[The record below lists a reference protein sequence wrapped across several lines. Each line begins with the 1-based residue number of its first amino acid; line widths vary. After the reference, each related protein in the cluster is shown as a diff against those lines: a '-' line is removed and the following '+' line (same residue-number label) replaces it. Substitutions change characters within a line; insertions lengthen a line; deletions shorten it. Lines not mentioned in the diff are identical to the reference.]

1 MRSLVRSP
9 NWCCRHPVIH
19 QYLGP
24 YQLPLR
30 HHERQT
36 RRTNSSGNGKRQ
48 GGRLATTSNHDPQRS
63 AREGRHARGSGGASS
78 LRAIAAERSRRHE
91 WSGARR
97 PCWQR
102 PVGLEREPRQLLVA
116 CESQAFA
123 NKCLPGI
130 LLQWRLAAR
139 FAQRSE
145 HASES
150 LPWVGHHADPRT
162 EGRSRH
168 AGFH

>member
-9 NWCCRHPVIH
+9 NGRCRHPVIH
-19 QYLGP
+19 QCLGP

-48 GGRLATTSNHDPQRS
+48 GVALQQPRTMTRKEALEKG
-63 AREGRHARGSGGASS
+63 
-78 LRAIAAERSRRHE
+78 
-91 WSGARR
+91 GARR

-102 PVGLEREPRQLLVA
+102 PVGLEREPRELLLA